1 METWKL
7 LFGGTGCPMDAPR
20 PDKSAHWDL
29 IAPLAISS
37 LYLSKNQTYRGHCQ
51 LIFDGRHACQLEQLT
66 LQEYRAFTDDLF
78 AAQRAVM
85 RTVHPDHINVEV
97 LGNVVPH
104 LHWHIVP
111 RYRDDPRWGYPI
123 WDGEPFEPRQITLPE
138 AELHALR
145 DRIIHH
151 LRDH

>member
-111 RYRDDPRWGYPI
+111 RYFSDPRWGMPI
-123 WDGEPFEPRQITLPE
+123 WATPLSAMPDTRLPE
-138 AELHALR
+138 AEHASLIEAIR
-145 DRIIHH
+145 LALTH
-151 LRDH
+151 